1 MNKQAVVQI
10 IATPI
15 ACAEGYKDSW
25 RETARWA
32 GEQLRLR
39 FGEAVRVDYF
49 DLFDPDCP
57 ALPDNVQLPLIL
69 MDDQV
74 ISSGGKISIPAIRK
88 QLEANGIRAVQ
99 LQNISPE

>member
-10 IATPI
+10 IATPNS
-15 ACAEGYKDSW
+15 CAEGYKDAW

-49 DLFDPDCP
+49 NLFEPGCP
-57 ALPDNVQLPLIL
+57 ALPDSAQLPLVL
-69 MDDQV
+69 LEGQV

-99 LQNISPE
+99 LQKTSPE